1 MEMLNLKDSINQLSF
16 GNPRESERVQDLL
29 IKEGINTLEKLCQKT
44 KADLQSI
51 GKIGDVTISRIV
63 GNLEKFGLHLGMTP
77 FECSTYNRCRNRVLQ
92 SRESYVN
99 EIERM
104 LVDDKDNIR
113 FIDRDLMPDDIEDEN
128 EFEDDDDC
136 RHHITLNI
144 HNNLQMP
151 QKEAEPIDWEARFY
165 DVAKEEFLHQNR
177 VFAGDELRAERAVY
191 AAATFI
197 EAMRSYQSK
206 EKTNQ

>member
-16 GNPRESERVQDLL
+16 GNPKENERVQNLL

-63 GNLEKFGLHLGMTP
+63 SNLERFGLHLGMTP
-77 FECSTYNRCRNRVLQ
+77 FECSTYIKCRNRVLL

-104 LVDDKDNIR
+104 FEDDVENIR
-113 FIDRDLMPDDIEDEN
+113 FIDRDLMPNDFVDET
-128 EFEDDDDC
+128 EFEDDGEC
-136 RHHITLNI
+136 RYHIALNI
-144 HNNLQMP
+144 HNNLQVP
-151 QKEAEPIDWEARFY
+151 KKETEPIDWEARFY
-165 DVAKEEFLHQNR
+165 EVAKEEFLCQNR
-177 VFAGDELRAERAVY
+177 VFSCEKTRAERAVD
-191 AAATFI
+191 AASALI
-197 EAMRSYQSK
+197 EELKAYQSK
-206 EKTNQ
+206 EKPNQ

>member
-1 MEMLNLKDSINQLSF
+1 MEMLNLKESINQISF
-16 GNPRESERVQDLL
+16 GNPKESERVQNILF
-29 IKEGINTLEKLCQKT
+29 KEGINTLGELCQKT
-44 KADLQSI
+44 ETDLQSI
-51 GKIGDVTISRIV
+51 GKIGDVTINRIV
-63 GNLEKFGLHLGMTP
+63 SNLEKSGLHLGMTP

-92 SRESYVN
+92 SRESFVN

-151 QKEAEPIDWEARFY
+151 PKEAEPIDWDARFY
-165 DVAKEEFLHQNR
+165 EIAKEEFLRQSR